1 MTAEEHSTT
10 VTVADP
16 MGLHLRTGKDVVQLA
31 NQFQAEITAQN
42 LTRTSPMVSLKSI
55 LEIMQLQARQG
66 HDLLLRA
73 TGPDAQAALD
83 ALCVLLGQ

>member
-1 MTAEEHSTT
+1 MTAEERSTT
-10 VTVADP
+10 VKVADP
-16 MGLHLRTGKDVVQLA
+16 LGLHLRTGRDVVQLA
-31 NQFQAEITAQN
+31 NQFQADIMAQN
-42 LTRTSPMVSLKSI
+42 LTRTSPEVSLKSI

-73 TGPDAQAALD
+73 IGPDAQAALD

>member
-1 MTAEEHSTT
+1 MTAEQRSTT
-10 VTVADP
+10 VKVADP

-31 NQFQAEITAQN
+31 NQFQAEIMAQN
-42 LTRTSPMVSLKSI
+42 LTRASPMVSLKSI

-73 TGPDAQAALD
+73 TGPDAQSALD
-83 ALCVLLGQ
+83 ALCLLLGQ

>member
-1 MTAEEHSTT
+1 MTAQQRSIE
-10 VTVADP
+10 VTVANP
-16 MGLHLRTGKDVVQLA
+16 MGLHLRTGKEIVQLA

-42 LTRTSPMVSLKSI
+42 LTRESPMVSLKSI

-66 HDLLLRA
+66 HALLLSA

-83 ALCVLLGQ
+83 AICSLLGH